1 MKHLPLL
8 TLCVTLLSACGV
20 NLYPQDFN
28 AAEDKCGSNEGLTRI
43 WIERYN
49 DTSNVM
55 FVKCNNGAEFTLKG
69 KL

>member
-8 TLCVTLLSACGV
+8 TLCVILLSACGV

-43 WIERYN
+43 YIE
-49 DTSNVM
+49 NVGDITALYA
-55 FVKCNNGAEFTLKG
+55 KCNNGAEFILKG
-69 KL
+69 KR

>member
-1 MKHLPLL
+1 VKHLPLL
-8 TLCVTLLSACGV
+8 ALCVTLLSACGV

-43 WIERYN
+43 WIEGETPTNTRL
-49 DTSNVM
+49 

-69 KL
+69 KR

>member
-8 TLCVTLLSACGV
+8 ALCAIILSACGV

-43 WIERYN
+43 YIERFD
-49 DTSNVM
+49 DTGNAIYA
-55 FVKCNNGAEFTLKG
+55 KCNNGAEFILKG
-69 KL
+69 KR